1 MNLVKLTI
9 AERLEKEQLHEA
21 YDLSRACGEF
31 NVSEDIAELMYC
43 PCDEYQDFRESI
55 IKGLKGE
62 KL

>member
-1 MNLVKLTI
+1 MNLVNLSI

-21 YDLSRACGEF
+21 YNLSRACGEY

-43 PCDEYQDFRESI
+43 PCDEYQGFRESI